1 MGWYEGNQRALPWRE
16 TRDPYRIWVSEV
28 MLQQTR
34 VDTVIPY
41 YHRFLRRFPNVAAL
55 AAADREEVLKAWEGL
70 GYYGR
75 ARNLHR
81 AARMVD
87 DELDGVVPGDR
98 KAFQRLPGVG
108 DYISAAVLSIAFNQ
122 PFAVVDGN
130 VKRVLA
136 RICKIE
142 TPVNTS
148 PGHKSVQKKADALL
162 DRSRPS
168 LFNQAVM
175 ELGALVC
182 TPAEPDCG
190 ACPVSS
196 FCRAFRDGSVS
207 EFPRKQKKKATPTR
221 TFAVGVVRDN
231 AKMLIVRRPSRGLL
245 GGLWEF
251 PGGEIGSK
259 ETPEEACIR
268 GIREQT
274 GLVVDAGAFVARV
287 RHAYSHFKVVMNVYV
302 CGLVSGEI
310 RLNGHADHRWAAL
323 HELAAHPFHKAV
335 HKFLPLLE
343 EAIKRNAESS
353 FS

>member
-1 MGWYEGNQRALPWRE
+1 M
-16 TRDPYRIWVSEV
+16 
-28 MLQQTR
+28 QQTR

-41 YHRFLRRFPNVAAL
+41 YHRFIRRFPDISAL

-81 AARMVD
+81 AARMVAED
-87 DELDGVVPGDR
+87 LDGAVPEDR

-130 VKRVLA
+130 VKRVMA
-136 RICKIE
+136 RIYKI
-142 TPVNTS
+142 TAPMNTS
-148 PGHKSVQKKADALL
+148 TGHKGVQKKADALL
-162 DRSRPS
+162 DPSRPS
-168 LFNQAVM
+168 LFNQAMM

-182 TPAEPDCG
+182 APAEPDCRS
-190 ACPVSS
+190 CPVSS

-221 TFAVGVVRDN
+221 TFAVGVVHDD
-231 AKMLIVRRPSRGLL
+231 KKVLIVRRKSRGLL

-259 ETPEEACIR
+259 ETPEEACAR

-274 GLVVDAGAFVARV
+274 DLEVEVGAFVTRV
-287 RHAYSHFKVVMNVYV
+287 RHAYSHFKVVMNVYI
-302 CGLVSGEI
+302 CGLASGEI
-310 RLNGHADHRWAAL
+310 RLNDHADHRWAAL
-323 HELAAHPFHKAV
+323 RELEAHPFHKAV
-335 HKFLPLLE
+335 HKFIPLLE
-343 EAIKRNAESS
+343 EALED
-353 FS
+353 